1 MNQMRKNFKDLLE
14 YLQSRS
20 LFSCN
25 SIKTFD
31 YSTLCTTIPHSKLKD
46 RLRELVQL
54 CFTKKNGQRIY
65 KYLVLGRDRTYFVKK
80 TLLILPTKFSETD
93 IIKMLEFLIDNIFV
107 MFGGRVFQQ
116 QTVGYL
122 WIQTD
127 LLLAGFSPLFL

>member
-1 MNQMRKNFKDLLE
+1 
-14 YLQSRS
+14 
-20 LFSCN
+20 
-25 SIKTFD
+25 
-31 YSTLCTTIPHSKLKD
+31 
-46 RLRELVQL
+46 
-54 CFTKKNGQRIY
+54 
-65 KYLVLGRDRTYFVKK
+65 VLGRDRTYFVKK

-127 LLLAGFSPLFL
+127 LLLAGFSPFIPMRQTSYRGFSRKTKIS